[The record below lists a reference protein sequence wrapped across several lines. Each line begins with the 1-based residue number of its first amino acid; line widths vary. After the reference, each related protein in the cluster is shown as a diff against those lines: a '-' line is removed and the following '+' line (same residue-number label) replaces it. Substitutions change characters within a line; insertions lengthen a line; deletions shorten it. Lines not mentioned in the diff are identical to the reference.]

1 MSVDY
6 GVEYATILSDGSLL
20 LDLSPIR
27 VYGPMVPV
35 IRVAR
40 AWCIVLGDA
49 RESTRRTP
57 GDLAKLR
64 GSLLVA
70 ALEVD
75 HVLVVDPLTVALGAD
90 NTLRASGACY
100 VGGSQAYPLNVS
112 IGQLGQA
119 LASVSQ

>member
-1 MSVDY
+1 MAINY
-6 GVEYATILSDGSLL
+6 GVEYATILASGALL

-40 AWCIVLGDA
+40 AWTIVLSDA
-49 RESTRRTP
+49 RESTRTAAQ
-57 GDLAKLR
+57 LAQLR
-64 GSLLVA
+64 GALLVA

-75 HVLVVDPLTVALGAD
+75 HVLAVDPITVTLGAD
-90 NTLRASGACY
+90 KALIAAGSCY
-100 VGGSQAYPLNVS
+100 VGGPLTYPLNVS

-119 LASVSQ
+119 LASVSI

>member
-1 MSVDY
+1 MSIDY
-6 GVEYATILSDGSLL
+6 GTEYATILGDGSLL

-27 VYGPMVPV
+27 VTGPMVPV

-49 RESTRRTP
+49 RESTKTP
-57 GDLAKLR
+57 SEIAKLK

-75 HVLVVDPLTVALGAD
+75 HVLTVDPIAVTLGAD
-90 NTLRASGACY
+90 KVLRASGSCY
-100 VGGSQAYPLNVS
+100 VGGSIAYPLNVS

-119 LASVSQ
+119 LASVSS

>member
-1 MSVDY
+1 MIDY
-6 GVEYATILSDGSLL
+6 GVEYATILADGTLL

-40 AWCIVLGDA
+40 AWSAVLGDA
-49 RESTRRTP
+49 RESTHTQAQ
-57 GDLAKLR
+57 LAQLR
-64 GSLLVA
+64 GALLVA

-75 HVLVVDPLTVALGAD
+75 HVLSVDPITVTLGAD
-90 NTLRASGACY
+90 KVLRAAGSCY
-100 VGGSQAYPLNVS
+100 VGGPLAYPLNVS

-119 LASVSQ
+119 LASVST

>member
-1 MSVDY
+1 MSIDY
-6 GVEYATILSDGSLL
+6 GVEYATILGDGALL

-40 AWCIVLGDA
+40 AWTIVLSDA
-49 RESTRRTP
+49 RESTRTP
-57 GDLAKLR
+57 GQLAQLR
-64 GSLLVA
+64 GALLVA

-75 HVLVVDPLTVALGAD
+75 HVLAVDPITVTLGAD
-90 NTLRASGACY
+90 KNLLVSGSCY
-100 VGGSQAYPLNVS
+100 VGGSLVYPLNVS

-119 LASVSQ
+119 LASVSI

>member
-1 MSVDY
+1 MSSDY
-6 GVEYATILSDGSLL
+6 GVEYATILAGGSLL

-27 VYGPMVPV
+27 VSGPMVPV

-40 AWCIVLGDA
+40 AWCIVLADA
-49 RESTRRTP
+49 RESTRTP

-70 ALEVD
+70 ALDVD
-75 HVLVVDPLTVALGAD
+75 HVLVVDPLAVTLGAD
-90 NTLRASGACY
+90 KVLRASGACY
-100 VGGSQAYPLNVS
+100 VGGPQSYPLNVS